1 MALQLRSSSVLLSK
15 KKKEAWFQ
23 FIKRRKWRS
32 RSAGG
37 QRDDENIHV
46 RMLNAHRLKEV
57 FGILKVKVT
66 YRCTTV
72 VHGWSLVTYINT
84 VLATVFKMARE
95 TWRLVQTGTCF
106 DVFLKDWFQV
116 YVNASLTWKIDEY
129 SCFFQV
135 FIQIIQSSRHTVCP
149 NEFWV

>member
-15 KKKEAWFQ
+15 KKAKKKARFQ
-23 FIKRRKWRS
+23 FIKRQKWRS

-37 QRDDENIHV
+37 QRDDKNIHV
-46 RMLNAHRLKEV
+46 QMLNATRIPKEV

-72 VHGWSLVTYINT
+72 VCGWSLVTYINT
-84 VLATVFKMARE
+84 VLAPVFKMARE

-129 SCFFQV
+129 SCFFSPK
-135 FIQIIQSSRHTVCP
+135 FYP
-149 NEFWV
+149 NYSIK